1 MKLSAQS
8 HASIASSLREAV
20 DKYIA
25 DGERTVVTD
34 IHLQPKQDSGELV
47 IFNDDDEELSRT
59 IIEEWVDYS
68 EDDFYTIVERIL
80 RGEINA
86 LKDTGVLDKLAIMK
100 PYSFVLVD
108 EDRETVTELLL
119 IDDALNDESEERV
132 GKLNRSIGIVKFPM
146 LFYIIG
152 EENVFSRVAF
162 KILFSHPSVKNHE

>member
-20 DKYIA
+20 DKYIV

-34 IHLQPKQDSGELV
+34 IHLQPKQDNGELV

-119 IDDALNDESEERV
+119 IDDEDTLLLNDELLKGLDEE
-132 GKLNRSIGIVKFPM
+132 LD
-146 LFYIIG
+146 
-152 EENVFSRVAF
+152 AF
-162 KILFSHPSVKNHE
+162 LKDLLEK

>member
-34 IHLQPKQDSGELV
+34 IHLQPKQESGELV
-47 IFNDDDEELSRT
+47 IFNDDVEELSRT

-119 IDDALNDESEERV
+119 IDDEDTLLLNDELLKGLYEE
-132 GKLNRSIGIVKFPM
+132 LD
-146 LFYIIG
+146 
-152 EENVFSRVAF
+152 AF
-162 KILFSHPSVKNHE
+162 LKDLLEK

>member
-34 IHLQPKQDSGELV
+34 IHLQPEQDSGELV

-119 IDDALNDESEERV
+119 IDDEDTLLLNDELLKGLDEE
-132 GKLNRSIGIVKFPM
+132 LD
-146 LFYIIG
+146 
-152 EENVFSRVAF
+152 AF
-162 KILFSHPSVKNHE
+162 LKDLLEK

>member
-47 IFNDDDEELSRT
+47 IFNDDDKELSRT

-119 IDDALNDESEERV
+119 IDDEDTLLLNDELLKGLDEE
-132 GKLNRSIGIVKFPM
+132 LD
-146 LFYIIG
+146 
-152 EENVFSRVAF
+152 AF
-162 KILFSHPSVKNHE
+162 LKDLLEK

>member
-34 IHLQPKQDSGELV
+34 IHLQPKQDSVELV

-119 IDDALNDESEERV
+119 IDDEDTLLLNDELLKGLDEE
-132 GKLNRSIGIVKFPM
+132 LD
-146 LFYIIG
+146 
-152 EENVFSRVAF
+152 AF
-162 KILFSHPSVKNHE
+162 LKDLLEK

>member
-25 DGERTVVTD
+25 DGETVVTD
-34 IHLQPKQDSGELV
+34 IHLQPKQDRGELV

-119 IDDALNDESEERV
+119 IDDEDTLLLNDELLKGLDEE
-132 GKLNRSIGIVKFPM
+132 LD
-146 LFYIIG
+146 
-152 EENVFSRVAF
+152 AF
-162 KILFSHPSVKNHE
+162 LKDLLEK

>member
-1 MKLSAQS
+1 MKFSAQS

-20 DKYIA
+20 DKYIV

-34 IHLQPKQDSGELV
+34 IHLQAKQDSGELV

-119 IDDALNDESEERV
+119 IDEEDTLLLNDELLKGLDEE
-132 GKLNRSIGIVKFPM
+132 LN
-146 LFYIIG
+146 
-152 EENVFSRVAF
+152 AF
-162 KILFSHPSVKNHE
+162 LKDLLEK

>member
-1 MKLSAQS
+1 MKFSAQS

-34 IHLQPKQDSGELV
+34 IHLQPKQHSGQLL
-47 IFNDDDEELSRT
+47 IINDDDEELSRT

-119 IDDALNDESEERV
+119 IDEEDTLLLNDELLKGLDEE
-132 GKLNRSIGIVKFPM
+132 LD
-146 LFYIIG
+146 
-152 EENVFSRVAF
+152 AF
-162 KILFSHPSVKNHE
+162 LKDLLEK

>member
-34 IHLQPKQDSGELV
+34 IHLQPKQYSGELV

-119 IDDALNDESEERV
+119 IDDEDTLLLNDELLKGLDEE
-132 GKLNRSIGIVKFPM
+132 LD
-146 LFYIIG
+146 
-152 EENVFSRVAF
+152 AF
-162 KILFSHPSVKNHE
+162 LKDLLEK

>member
-20 DKYIA
+20 DKYIV

-119 IDDALNDESEERV
+119 IDDEDTLLLNDELLRGLDEE
-132 GKLNRSIGIVKFPM
+132 LD
-146 LFYIIG
+146 
-152 EENVFSRVAF
+152 AF
-162 KILFSHPSVKNHE
+162 LKDLLEK

>member
-1 MKLSAQS
+1 MSRGLGDVYKRQ
-8 HASIASSLREAV
+8 IV
-20 DKYIA
+20 

-119 IDDALNDESEERV
+119 IDDEDTLLLNDELLKGLDEE
-132 GKLNRSIGIVKFPM
+132 LD
-146 LFYIIG
+146 
-152 EENVFSRVAF
+152 AF
-162 KILFSHPSVKNHE
+162 LKDLLEK

>member
-59 IIEEWVDYS
+59 IIE
-68 EDDFYTIVERIL
+68 DDFYTIVERIL

-119 IDDALNDESEERV
+119 IDDEDTLLLNDELLKGLDEE
-132 GKLNRSIGIVKFPM
+132 LD
-146 LFYIIG
+146 
-152 EENVFSRVAF
+152 AF
-162 KILFSHPSVKNHE
+162 LKDLLEK

>member
-25 DGERTVVTD
+25 DGETVVTD

-119 IDDALNDESEERV
+119 IDEDTLLLNDELLKGLDEE
-132 GKLNRSIGIVKFPM
+132 LD
-146 LFYIIG
+146 
-152 EENVFSRVAF
+152 AF
-162 KILFSHPSVKNHE
+162 LKDLLEK

>member
-20 DKYIA
+20 DKYIV

-47 IFNDDDEELSRT
+47 FFNDDDEELSRT

-119 IDDALNDESEERV
+119 IDDEDTLLLNDELLKGLDEE
-132 GKLNRSIGIVKFPM
+132 LD
-146 LFYIIG
+146 
-152 EENVFSRVAF
+152 AF
-162 KILFSHPSVKNHE
+162 LKDLLEK

>member
-34 IHLQPKQDSGELV
+34 IHLQPKQDGGELV

-68 EDDFYTIVERIL
+68 GDDFYTIVEPIL

-119 IDDALNDESEERV
+119 IDDEDTLLLNDELLKGLDEE
-132 GKLNRSIGIVKFPM
+132 LD
-146 LFYIIG
+146 
-152 EENVFSRVAF
+152 AF
-162 KILFSHPSVKNHE
+162 LKDLLEK

>member
-1 MKLSAQS
+1 MKFSAQS

-34 IHLQPKQDSGELV
+34 IHLQPKQDRGELV

-119 IDDALNDESEERV
+119 IDEEDTLLLNDELLKGLDEE
-132 GKLNRSIGIVKFPM
+132 LD
-146 LFYIIG
+146 
-152 EENVFSRVAF
+152 AF
-162 KILFSHPSVKNHE
+162 LKDLLEK

>member
-25 DGERTVVTD
+25 DGEGTVVTD

-59 IIEEWVDYS
+59 IIEEWADYG
-68 EDDFYTIVERIL
+68 EDDFYTAAERIL

-86 LKDTGVLDKLAIMK
+86 LKDTGILDKLVIMK

-108 EDRETVTELLL
+108 EDKETVTDLLLMDDEDTLLLSGELLKGL
-119 IDDALNDESEERV
+119 DEELDAFLKDLLE
-132 GKLNRSIGIVKFPM
+132 K
-146 LFYIIG
+146 
-152 EENVFSRVAF
+152 
-162 KILFSHPSVKNHE
+162 

>member
-20 DKYIA
+20 DKYIV

-34 IHLQPKQDSGELV
+34 IHLQPTQDSGELV
-47 IFNDDDEELSRT
+47 IFNEDDEELSRT

-119 IDDALNDESEERV
+119 IDDEDTLLLNDELLKGLDEE
-132 GKLNRSIGIVKFPM
+132 LD
-146 LFYIIG
+146 
-152 EENVFSRVAF
+152 AF
-162 KILFSHPSVKNHE
+162 LKDLLEK